1 MWNDEQ
7 HHTRNAELVYQILQS
22 NDKQVIKFAKT
33 EFYTSNSRIIFNYI
47 FKRLRNA
54 ENRWDAEELTNDTF
68 QKTFKYLHT
77 VKKPEKILNW
87 MFKVASQLIAEWH
100 RKSRKHVKFES
111 SIDFS
116 EVDMDDISIRAY
128 REAQQQE
135 MNEVRRE
142 KLQQTIKELP
152 ELEQSILLL
161 QCAGK
166 SYDEIA
172 EELRDAFPSLKS
184 SSVRNRLS
192 RVKKILRE
200 WAAAWEQAYA
210 EGHDLNFSEFMEK
223 QKKKR

>member
-1 MWNDEQ
+1 MNESVKLWNDEQ

-33 EFYTSNSRIIFNYI
+33 EFYTSNR
-47 FKRLRNA
+47 
-54 ENRWDAEELTNDTF
+54 
-68 QKTFKYLHT
+68 
-77 VKKPEKILNW
+77 
-87 MFKVASQLIAEWH
+87 
-100 RKSRKHVKFES
+100 
-111 SIDFS
+111 
-116 EVDMDDISIRAY
+116 
-128 REAQQQE
+128 
-135 MNEVRRE
+135 MNEVLRE

-172 EELRDAFPSLKS
+172 EELRDAFPSLKP